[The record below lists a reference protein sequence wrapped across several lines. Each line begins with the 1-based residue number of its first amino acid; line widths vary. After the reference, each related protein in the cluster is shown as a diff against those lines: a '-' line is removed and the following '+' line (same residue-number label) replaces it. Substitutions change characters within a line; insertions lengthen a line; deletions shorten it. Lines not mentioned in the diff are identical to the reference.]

1 MGEGA
6 MSQGRQ
12 TSLKARKGKER
23 DSPLKLTEGT
33 QPYCLILD
41 SETKTP
47 QCLQHEKSYS
57 KNSV

>member
-1 MGEGA
+1 MEEGA
-6 MSQGRQ
+6 MRQGRQ

-23 DSPLKLTEGT
+23 DSPLKLTEET

-47 QCLQHEKSYS
+47 QCIQREKSHS
-57 KNSV
+57 KNPV

>member
-1 MGEGA
+1 